1 MVLKI
6 IDSGYIERR
15 ISISFNKI
23 SKLLSKIK
31 EKECGVLINKLKRWA
46 AAFICI
52 ILVLGNG
59 MTVRA
64 EVNISA
70 PSAILTEASTGQVI
84 YEINADERRSPAS
97 ITKIMTLLI
106 TFEKLEKGN
115 IKLDDQVITSDY
127 ASSMGGSQVYL
138 AANEIQTLETMIKCI
153 AVSSANDASV
163 AVAEHIAGS
172 EESFVGLMNQKA
184 AELGMVNTHFED
196 CCGLTE
202 SDNHYTSA
210 RDIAVMSR
218 ELIINY
224 PDVYK
229 YTQIWMEEI
238 THTTTQGSSQFTL
251 SSTNKLLKQYEGT
264 TGLKT
269 GSTSKALYCLS
280 ATACRNDI
288 DLIAVVM
295 AVPDGQSRFKDA
307 MTLLNYGF
315 SISAVYIDENQET
328 LPQLAIEGGVEES
341 VALAFAGEFRYL
353 DTVGNSLDKIIKEI
367 KLPEAAEAPVWQGEK
382 VGESIYYLNGEEIGR
397 VSILFAD
404 DVEKAVYKDYLF
416 RVLGMFLL

>member
-280 ATACRNDI
+280 ATAYRNDI

-382 VGESIYYLNGEEIGR
+382 AGESIYYLNGEEIGR

>member
-106 TFEKLEKGN
+106 AFEKLEKGN

-382 VGESIYYLNGEEIGR
+382 AGESIYYLNGEEIGR

>member
-382 VGESIYYLNGEEIGR
+382 AGESIYYLNGEEIGR

>member
-184 AELGMVNTHFED
+184 AELGMINTHFED

-382 VGESIYYLNGEEIGR
+382 AGESIYYLNGEEIGR

>member
-106 TFEKLEKGN
+106 AFEKLEKGN

-353 DTVGNSLDKIIKEI
+353 DTVGNSLDKIIEEI

-382 VGESIYYLNGEEIGR
+382 AGESIYYLNGEEIGR

>member
-106 TFEKLEKGN
+106 AFEKLEKGN

-184 AELGMVNTHFED
+184 AELGMINTHFED

-382 VGESIYYLNGEEIGR
+382 AGESIYYLNGEEIGR